1 MSSQVQI
8 PRRFVMTIF
17 NLGSINIDLFYTV
30 PHFPAPGETLAS
42 LDHRRALGGKGA
54 NQSIALARAG
64 APVVH
69 IGATSPED
77 GWIRSEMREAGVDI
91 GDIQDSDDATG
102 HAVVTVSVDG
112 ENQILLCPSAN
123 ATIDMGRAV
132 AVLNAAQPGDW
143 ALLQNETNGA
153 ETFVE
158 AARGRGLKLA
168 YSAAPFDAAVTASLL
183 PHTDLLIVN
192 EGEAA
197 ALGEMLGRPPEES
210 GVPHLVITRG
220 GEGAD
225 YHGEAGHIHQPAF
238 AVTPVDTTGAGDCF
252 FGYFLAGMAR
262 GDAID
267 HTLRLAAAAAA
278 LQVTQH
284 GAAAAIPPRDAVDAF
299 LASQS

>member
-1 MSSQVQI
+1 
-8 PRRFVMTIF
+8 
-17 NLGSINIDLFYTV
+17 
-30 PHFPAPGETLAS
+30 
-42 LDHRRALGGKGA
+42 
-54 NQSIALARAG
+54 
-64 APVVH
+64 
-69 IGATSPED
+69 
-77 GWIRSEMREAGVDI
+77 
-91 GDIQDSDDATG
+91 
-102 HAVVTVSVDG
+102 
-112 ENQILLCPSAN
+112 
-123 ATIDMGRAV
+123 
-132 AVLNAAQPGDW
+132 
-143 ALLQNETNGA
+143 
-153 ETFVE
+153 FVE
-158 AARGRGLKLA
+158 AARARGLKLA
-168 YSAAPFDAAVTASLL
+168 YSAAPFDASVTAGLL

-262 GDAID
+262 GDAMD

-278 LQVTQH
+278 LQVTQP

-299 LASQS
+299 LAAQS

>member
-8 PRRFVMTIF
+8 PRRFVMTVF

-132 AVLNAAQPGDW
+132 AVLNAAQP
-143 ALLQNETNGA
+143 ETGHFCRTKRTA
-153 ETFVE
+153 PKPLSRRR
-158 AARGRGLKLA
+158 AARGLKLA
-168 YSAAPFDAAVTASLL
+168 YSAAPFDAAVTAGLL

-252 FGYFLAGMAR
+252 FGYFLAGTAR

-267 HTLRLAAAAAA
+267 RTLRLAAAAAA